1 MRYLWYFMEE
11 FMGIFH
17 AECSEIIPSGKR
29 LHSCRESPC
38 FMDKSTTS
46 MAFFNS
52 YSDITRGYNQQRDIF
67 ACLEKRKNHPPSDGN
82 FHREN
87 AVLRS
92 IGFGGSPRLFWKKP
106 SKATGFYQLAY
117 HPIKLQTYHLVI

>member
-1 MRYLWYFMEE
+1 MVLHGRY

-17 AECSEIIPSGKR
+17 VECSEII
-29 LHSCRESPC
+29 
-38 FMDKSTTS
+38 T
-46 MAFFNS
+46 N
-52 YSDITRGYNQQRDIF
+52 NVIF
-67 ACLEKRKNHPPSDGN
+67 SRVLEKRKNHPPSDGN

-117 HPIKLQTYHLVI
+117 HPIKLQTYCTIWLFNSSPWKLTICSR